1 MWRNYLNTALRN
13 IWKNKFYS
21 FINIFGLA
29 LGIACFLFIL
39 IFVRDELSYDRYHE
53 HADRLYRMHFYGSLF
68 EQEIDIPQVGDPWG
82 PLLQSE
88 YPAVEQFVRLR
99 GHGDF
104 LVRYQDNSY
113 REEEVVFADSTLF
126 DLFSFR
132 LLKGDPRTA
141 LAEPYTVV
149 ISEAVASKY
158 FGAENPI
165 GKALTFDNR
174 DQYRVTG
181 VLEAIPR
188 NSHFEFD
195 IFLSMATLEESRSD
209 QWLSFNFYTYLLLR
223 EGVDPADLEREFPQI
238 ARTYIG
244 SQLEQFVGQSY
255 DDFLA
260 GGNLMEFSLFPLE
273 RIHLYSHTTD
283 ELSPPGDIKYIYIFS
298 FIGVFILLLACINFM
313 NLSTARSAGRARE
326 VGMRKVV
333 GAQRRQLVGQ
343 FLSESVFISL
353 LALVI
358 AAVLVFLLLPYFN
371 DLSGKTFSRRQVAGP
386 WLWGVLLLVAVLVG
400 LLAGSYPAFF
410 LSGFQPIKVL
420 KGKFS
425 SRAEGAWLRNGLVV
439 FQFAITVGLIT
450 GTIVIYDQL
459 QYIQQKK
466 MGYDKEHLLLL
477 NDAYGLGN
485 NLDAFVEAMRQ
496 HPQVLRASVTSYLPT
511 PSSRNSN
518 AHFLGRNPNPEG
530 TQVLQTWYVDH
541 DFTETMGMK
550 MVAGRDFSREH
561 PGDSSAVVINQQAVE
576 IFQLDEPL
584 GKEISTFDGEA
595 DGELQFSPYRVIGV
609 VEDFH
614 FESVRQAIQPLI
626 MYLSRS
632 SNYIALRIKGED
644 IPGLIA
650 TIGDRWN
657 EMAPAQPFD
666 YNFLDDRFEAMY
678 ESETRI
684 GRILTVFT
692 VLAIVIACLGLF
704 GLATFTAEQRTKEIG
719 IRKVLG
725 APVGRLFLM
734 MTSDFARWVL
744 LASLIALPLA
754 YYGMSRW
761 LEGFEY
767 RTAIGAGSLL
777 LALLIVLGIAL
788 LTVSYQAFRTA
799 RINPVKTLKYE

>member
-13 IWKNKFYS
+13 LWKNKFYS

-53 HADRLYRMHFYGSLF
+53 RADRLYRMHFYGQLF
-68 EQEIDIPQVGDPWG
+68 EQEIDIPQVGDAWG
-82 PLLQSE
+82 PLLQRE
-88 YPAVEQFVRLR
+88 YPAVEQYARLR

-104 LVRYQDNSY
+104 LVRYEEQSY

-126 DLFSFR
+126 DLFSFP

-149 ISEAVASKY
+149 ISEAIAKKY
-158 FGAENPI
+158 FGAEDPV

-181 VLEAIPR
+181 VMAAIPR
-188 NSHFEFD
+188 NSHFRFD
-195 IFLSMATLEESRSD
+195 IFLSMATLDESRSN
-209 QWLSFNFYTYLLLR
+209 QWLSFNFHTYLLLR
-223 EGVDPADLEREFPQI
+223 EGAEPADLEHEFPTI

-260 GGNLMEFSLFPLE
+260 AGNAMEFSLFPVT
-273 RIHLYSHTTD
+273 RIHLHSQTTD
-283 ELSPPGDIKYIYIFS
+283 ELSAPGDIRYIYIFS
-298 FIGVFILLLACINFM
+298 FIGLFIMLLACINFM

-333 GAQRRQLVGQ
+333 GAQRRQLVAQ
-343 FLSESVFISL
+343 FLSESVLISA

-358 AAVLVFLLLPYFN
+358 AAGLVFLLLPYFN
-371 DLSGKTFSRRQVAGP
+371 DLSGKTFTRRDIAGP
-386 WLWGVLLLVAVLVG
+386 WLWSAMLLVTVAVG

-439 FQFAITVGLIT
+439 FQFAITVGLIV
-450 GTIVIYDQL
+450 GTIVIYNQL

-496 HPQVLRASVTSYLPT
+496 QPQVINATVTSYLPT
-511 PSSRNSN
+511 PSSRNTN
-518 AHFLGRNPNPEG
+518 GHFLGRNPNPED
-530 TQVLQTWYVDH
+530 TQVLQTWYVDQ
-541 DFTETMGMK
+541 DFIETMGMT
-550 MVAGRDFSREH
+550 MAAGRDFSREH
-561 PGDSSAVVINQQAVE
+561 PGDSSAVIINQQAVE
-576 IFQLDEPL
+576 IFRLDDPL

-595 DGELQFSPYRVIGV
+595 DGELQFSAYRVIGV

-626 MYLSRS
+626 LYLGRS
-632 SNYIALRIKGED
+632 SNYIAFRIKGDD
-644 IPGLIA
+644 IPGFIA
-650 TIGDRWN
+650 TLKSRWN
-657 EMAPAQPFD
+657 EMAPRQPFD
-666 YNFLDDRFEAMY
+666 FNFLDDRFEAMY
-678 ESETRI
+678 ETETRI
-684 GRILTVFT
+684 GRIITVFT
-692 VLAIVIACLGLF
+692 VLAILIACLGLF

-725 APVGRLFLM
+725 APVGQLFLL
-734 MTSDFARWVL
+734 MTTDFARWVL
-744 LASLIALPLA
+744 LASLIALPMA

-767 RTAIGAGSLL
+767 RTGIGAGSLALAVVLVL
-777 LALLIVLGIAL
+777 LIAL
-788 LTVSYQAFRTA
+788 LTVSYQALRVA